1 MHVLDAVRAVRDDVM
16 RGYYLAAVAGLVLAV
31 SAFFPWVRI
40 GERAL
45 GGVPGIAG
53 LWILGL
59 GLLATVLA
67 TLSLITRKNSRHP
80 LLVVGLAAFGI
91 LFVGYRFLER
101 VAAEQAW
108 AVAQAAEIVSG
119 RPGAEPS
126 TPMTG
131 AGAYLGL
138 GASAVLIVFGL
149 TIVVRRIANPYPQA
163 EDDDC

>member
-101 VAAEQAW
+101 AAAEQAW
-108 AVAQAAEIVSG
+108 AVTQAAEIVSG

-126 TPMTG
+126 TTTG
-131 AGAYLGL
+131 AGTYLGL

-149 TIVVRRIANPYPQA
+149 TIVVRRVANPYPEA